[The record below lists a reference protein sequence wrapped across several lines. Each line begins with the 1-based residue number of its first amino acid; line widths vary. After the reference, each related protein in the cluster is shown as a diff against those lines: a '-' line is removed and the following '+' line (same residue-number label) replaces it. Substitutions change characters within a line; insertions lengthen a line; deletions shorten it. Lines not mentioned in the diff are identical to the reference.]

1 MESKRFDGDDG
12 DDSDGDD
19 SDGDESDSDE
29 SNSGESKSGE
39 RRRDAD
45 DSFYWFQRDSEIKTN
60 LEDNI

>member
-19 SDGDESDSDE
+19 SDSDESDSDE
-29 SNSGESKSGE
+29 SNSGE

>member
-1 MESKRFDGDDG
+1 MIGDDG

-19 SDGDESDSDE
+19 SDSDESDSGE
-29 SNSGESKSGE
+29 SNSGE